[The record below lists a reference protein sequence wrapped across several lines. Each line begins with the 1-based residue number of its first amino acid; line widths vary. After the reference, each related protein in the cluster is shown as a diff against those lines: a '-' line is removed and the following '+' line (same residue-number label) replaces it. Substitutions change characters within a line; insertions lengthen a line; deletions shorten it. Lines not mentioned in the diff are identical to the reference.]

1 MVLRTEGRNI
11 GTVGTLPTAG
21 WLTRNTSAEAHGARQ
36 IVLTLVMT
44 AIGRQLRVWVNV
56 VPRTPKETPQTLPP
70 AHQGKCLPAG
80 MIRPS
85 THHRATIASRRD
97 DWP

>member
-1 MVLRTEGRNI
+1 M
-11 GTVGTLPTAG
+11 
-21 WLTRNTSAEAHGARQ
+21 
-36 IVLTLVMT
+36 VLTLVMT

-70 AHQGKCLPAG
+70 AHRGEDLPGDDQAVDASSG
-80 MIRPS
+80 
-85 THHRATIASRRD
+85 TIASRRD